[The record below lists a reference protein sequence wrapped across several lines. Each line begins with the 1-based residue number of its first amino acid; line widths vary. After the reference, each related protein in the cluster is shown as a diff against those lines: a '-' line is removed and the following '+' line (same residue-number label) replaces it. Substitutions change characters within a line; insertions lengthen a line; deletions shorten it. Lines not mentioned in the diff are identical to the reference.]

1 MASGDLSVA
10 RRYASALFGMA
21 EKRSEIEG
29 VSTDLN
35 TVVETVNSSRDLEGV
50 LHHPRLP
57 KAKKRAVIEGVF
69 GGKVRPD
76 VVNFLFLLVEKS
88 RFTLL
93 SDIHKEF
100 GRIVDQ
106 FSGQA
111 NAEAVTAVP
120 LTPAQQTALEA
131 ALAARFGVRVR
142 LATRVDE
149 NILGG
154 LVVRVGD
161 KLIDGSVAAR
171 LQSLSEQL
179 KRTKVV

>member
-1 MASGDLSVA
+1 MATGDLSVA
-10 RRYASALFGMA
+10 RRYATALFGMA
-21 EKRSEIEG
+21 EKRSEIDA
-29 VSTDLN
+29 VTTDLN
-35 TVVETVNSSRDLEGV
+35 LVVETVDSSRELQGV
-50 LHHPRLP
+50 LQHPRLP
-57 KAKKRAVIEGVF
+57 KEKKRAVIEGVF

-76 VVNFLFLLVEKS
+76 VVNFLFLLVEKG
-88 RFTLL
+88 RCALL
-93 SDIHKEF
+93 TDIHKEF
-100 GRIVDQ
+100 GRRVDEY
-106 FSGQA
+106 SGQA
-111 NAEAVTAVP
+111 DAEAVSAVP
-120 LTPAQQTALEA
+120 LSTSQKQALET

-149 NILGG
+149 HILGG